1 MVERKQSFLESVR
14 DAGGSLF
21 QARAAKKYFQNWLS
35 SRPAIPK
42 FNQVNC
48 NESNLT
54 IGDHFFYYFRSVS
67 DSNFRDRSIFHL
79 LLSLPPFLGQGFKDK
94 TWRGR
99 ENLD

>member
-14 DAGGSLF
+14 DAGGSSF

-35 SRPAIPK
+35 SRPPIPK

-54 IGDHFFYYFRSVS
+54 IGDHFFIIFVRLAIPT
-67 DSNFRDRSIFHL
+67 FAIDRFSIFFFP
-79 LLSLPPFLGQGFKDK
+79 SLRSSAKDSRIKLGGGA
-94 TWRGR
+94 RI
-99 ENLD
+99 

>member
-14 DAGGSLF
+14 GGSLF

-54 IGDHFFYYFRSVS
+54 IEDHFFIIFVRLAIPT
-67 DSNFRDRSIFHL
+67 FAIDRFSIFFFP
-79 LLSLPPFLGQGFKDK
+79 SLRSSAKDSRIKLGGGA
-94 TWRGR
+94 RI
-99 ENLD
+99 